1 MIPSSKNY
9 KDWGSGN
16 LTWSL
21 SNAPGFAAWF
31 LAACLILNTTQA
43 NSQEPESSGWY
54 RYDNDY
60 FIAYS
65 NASNRQARK
74 ILEDLEYFRAA
85 ALRVPDIEMP
95 RYADKTLV
103 LIPATDE
110 EYALLAE
117 NENAIGF
124 AQPLRDRTA
133 IVFPASSRSKRSKY
147 VLHHE
152 YAHAL
157 AHGNL
162 SQYPQWYME
171 GFAEVAS
178 SVVIHKRRMSF
189 YVGMHEGRWNEAL
202 EPAFDWDELIADEFD
217 AHSFSDVRLT
227 ASAYAQFWLI
237 THYLTMSGSE
247 SNLRALERY
256 FSLVENGEKSVVAF
270 NTAFGMTANELW
282 DAELKDY
289 LWRIPEYRHSFSQS
303 SIDRSFV
310 RVAARSDEVDPMLR
324 FFTDKAS
331 MARGM
336 DATANPLASLNGTW
350 DQLKFTDQCTELLTV
365 RLENGADVL
374 IVDDFYAT
382 KDGQRVPAT
391 FLINHEYGSELILR
405 NITNLQYPNISVTPN
420 YQLSI
425 RGEDV
430 LCFDEVPA
438 RMLCQQVL
446 HRCE

>member
-1 MIPSSKNY
+1 MFI
-9 KDWGSGN
+9 
-16 LTWSL
+16 
-21 SNAPGFAAWF
+21 
-31 LAACLILNTTQA
+31 AACLFGITTTIRA
-43 NSQEPESSGWY
+43 AEPDAVGWY
-54 RYDNDY
+54 RYENDF

-65 NASNRQARK
+65 NAGNRQARK

-103 LIPATDE
+103 LIPATE
-110 EYALLAE
+110 AEYALLTE
-117 NENAIGF
+117 NEDAIGF
-124 AQPLRDRTA
+124 AQPLINRTA
-133 IVFPASSRSKRSKY
+133 IVFPATSRTESSKY

-171 GFAEVAS
+171 GFAEIAS
-178 SVVIHKRRMSF
+178 SVVIHKRRKSF

-202 EPAFDWDELIADEFD
+202 EPAIDWDELISDDFD
-217 AHSFSDVRLT
+217 AHSFSDLRLT

-237 THYLTMSGSE
+237 AHYLTMSGSE
-247 SNLRALERY
+247 ENLRALERY
-256 FSLVENGEKSVVAF
+256 FSMVEKGEPSVTAF
-270 NTAFGMTANELW
+270 QTVFGMTANELW
-282 DAELKDY
+282 EKELKDY
-289 LWRIPEYRHSFSQS
+289 LWRIPEYRHSFGQS
-303 SIDRSFV
+303 SIDRSFT
-310 RVAARSDEVDPMLR
+310 RTAAQVDEIQPMLR

-336 DATANPLASLNGTW
+336 DSTENPLAFLNGKW
-350 DQLKFTDQCTELLTV
+350 DQLKFTDQCTDLLSV

-374 IVDDFYAT
+374 IMDDFYVAD
-382 KDGQRVPAT
+382 DGQKVAAT
-391 FLINHEYGSELILR
+391 FIVNHEYGSELILR
-405 NITNLQYPNISVTPN
+405 NITNLQDNETSETRN

-438 RMLCQQVL
+438 RMMCQRVL